1 MNIARLLTVI
11 FACNMTILT
20 TSATTGF
27 DENKPVGWAMVEG
40 QVTGSDDENP
50 ITVTTTEEL
59 AAAMKT
65 SEKNTIYVKNT
76 IIFNKQLS
84 ISGAHD
90 KTIYGL
96 PGSALSNPTHSD
108 NKNESGILV
117 LKNCQNIILRNLT
130 FKGAGAYD
138 IDGNDNLTLQGCQRV
153 WVDHCDF
160 QDGVDGNLDCQH
172 GSDYICISWCR
183 FRYLVNPWNGGSGG
197 ATYVNVYK
205 EKRIKTSVYSQIL
218 CIFAPNKNL
227 LKVNKRKN
235 ISNLLIL
242 YN

>member
-1 MNIARLLTVI
+1 
-11 FACNMTILT
+11 MTILT
-20 TSATTGF
+20 TYATTGF

-40 QVTGSDDENP
+40 QVTGSNDENP

-96 PGSALSNPTHSD
+96 PGSALSNP
-108 NKNESGILV
+108 
-117 LKNCQNIILRNLT
+117 
-130 FKGAGAYD
+130 GAGAYD

-183 FRYLVNPWNGGSGG
+183 FRYLVNPWNGGPGG

>member
-20 TSATTGF
+20 TYATTGF
-27 DENKPVGWAMVEG
+27 NENKPVGWAMVEG
-40 QVTGSDDENP
+40 QVTGSNDENP

-65 SEKNTIYVKNT
+65 SEKNTIHVKNT

-108 NKNESGILV
+108 NK
-117 LKNCQNIILRNLT
+117 KAARLT
-130 FKGAGAYD
+130 SFF
-138 IDGNDNLTLQGCQRV
+138 I
-153 WVDHCDF
+153 
-160 QDGVDGNLDCQH
+160 
-172 GSDYICISWCR
+172 
-183 FRYLVNPWNGGSGG
+183 
-197 ATYVNVYK
+197 TYVNVYK